1 MLHFVPED
9 GPNPLDNAC
18 FKNLIACANRTRS
31 NPVNKKKL
39 MDPAIIRSIIG
50 RHGAEE
56 ALLKDFRIA
65 ARSSL
70 GFAGFFVL
78 TSWLIFSQN
87 TLRFAM
93 VLLKFLCQGIKWMYI
108 EKATMSISLSY
119 KILCLTNLEVFR
131 PGRLSL
137 FPWDTSLH
145 VGETSLHFVMK
156 RSQVLGC

>member
-18 FKNLIACANRTRS
+18 FKNLIARAKRTRS

-70 GFAGFFVL
+70 GFAGFFRFNELANIAICDGFVK
-78 TSWLIFSQN
+78 IFVPRN
-87 TLRFAM
+87 KMDVYREGNY
-93 VLLKFLCQGIKWMYI
+93 VYI
-108 EKATMSISLSY
+108 AKL
-119 KILCLTNLEVFR
+119 
-131 PGRLSL
+131 
-137 FPWDTSLH
+137 
-145 VGETSLHFVMK
+145 
-156 RSQVLGC
+156 

>member
-18 FKNLIACANRTRS
+18 FKNLIACAKRTRS

-39 MDPAIIRSIIG
+39 MDPAIIRSIIC

-78 TSWLIFSQN
+78 TSWLIFSTKHLAICDGFVKIFVPRN
-87 TLRFAM
+87 KMDVYREGNY
-93 VLLKFLCQGIKWMYI
+93 VYI
-108 EKATMSISLSY
+108 AKL
-119 KILCLTNLEVFR
+119 
-131 PGRLSL
+131 
-137 FPWDTSLH
+137 
-145 VGETSLHFVMK
+145 
-156 RSQVLGC
+156 